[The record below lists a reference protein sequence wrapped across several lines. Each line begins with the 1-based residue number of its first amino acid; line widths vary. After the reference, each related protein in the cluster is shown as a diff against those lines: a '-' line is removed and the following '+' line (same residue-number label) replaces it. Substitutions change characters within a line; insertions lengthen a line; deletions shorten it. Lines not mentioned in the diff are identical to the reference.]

1 MSEVSKV
8 VGGNL
13 NIEDPGS
20 QVDSIANEA
29 VRESLSRR
37 LGSLF
42 TPPDTLAAKYMDM
55 PIKDLLA
62 EQKKLDGK
70 IDVVKKTLDMIV
82 DREYKRFMA
91 ELDRSKHITVTQD
104 QADLRAR
111 AYVKNCI
118 VGSGGTSDRE
128 QAVHREYDSNLVEL
142 RKLRN
147 EKNAVLVAKQAY
159 IDKNSDIIKAELD
172 KRRLEELRESGL
184 LDELDVE

>member
-1 MSEVSKV
+1 
-8 VGGNL
+8 
-13 NIEDPGS
+13 
-20 QVDSIANEA
+20 
-29 VRESLSRR
+29 
-37 LGSLF
+37 
-42 TPPDTLAAKYMDM
+42 MDM

-118 VGSGGTSDRE
+118 VGSGEPQT
-128 QAVHREYDSNLVEL
+128 VN
-142 RKLRN
+142 KL
-147 EKNAVLVAKQAY
+147 Y
-159 IDKNSDIIKAELD
+159 IENMI
-172 KRRLEELRESGL
+172 
-184 LDELDVE
+184 VT